1 MATKALENEELVNL
15 NTLRQFTQALVKEH
29 NIKTEDDLYGENGII
44 KKIQKDL
51 YEVLLEGELNHHLGY
66 SKHNDSSGDNYRNGY
81 SPKTIKTQHGS
92 IQLKVPRDRKGTFE
106 PILVK
111 KHQRRASNIDDAVI
125 SLYSRGMSLSQISEQ
140 IKDLYQIELSD
151 EQLSNITDAVVE
163 EVTKWQ
169 LRPLDTVYPII
180 YLDGIYINV
189 LDGKTV
195 IKKVVYVALGVNVH
209 GHKELLGL
217 WLCETEGAKFWL
229 NVLTELTNRGV
240 KMVCV
245 FCVDGLTG
253 FPDAINAVYPKAM
266 IQQCV
271 VHAIRRSLSYISYKH
286 RKQFA
291 LDLKKVYGAKTVE
304 EALNALD
311 DLEITWSD
319 QYPASIRLWRERWEY
334 LTGFFGFPDYIR
346 KAIYTTN
353 AIESVNGGIRR
364 IIKNKRSFPNDQAV
378 YKILFL
384 ALRDCAKKW
393 TMPIKD
399 WQLAL
404 NQFIIKFDL
413 EVDGLNKS

>member
-1 MATKALENEELVNL
+1 MTSKATQNKEVVDLT
-15 NTLRQFTQALVKEH
+15 TLRQFTQALIKEH
-29 NIKTEDDLYGENGII
+29 DIKTEDDLYGENGII

-51 YEVLLEGELNHHLGY
+51 YEVLLEGELNYHLGY
-66 SKHNDSSGDNYRNGY
+66 DKHSDSSGENYRNGY

-92 IQLKVPRDRKGTFE
+92 IQLNIPRDRKGTFE
-106 PILVK
+106 PVIVE
-111 KHQRRASNIDDAVI
+111 KHQRRATNIDDAVI
-125 SLYSRGMSLSQISEQ
+125 SLYSKGMSLSQISEQ

-151 EQLSNITDAVVE
+151 EQLSNITDSVVE
-163 EVTKWQ
+163 EVTKWHS
-169 LRPLDTVYPII
+169 RPLDAVYPII

-195 IKKVVYVALGVNVH
+195 IKKVVYVALGVNIS
-209 GHKELLGL
+209 GNKELLGL
-217 WLCETEGAKFWL
+217 WICESEGAKFWL
-229 NVLTELTNRGV
+229 NVLTELNNRGL
-240 KMVCV
+240 KTACV

-253 FPDAINAVYPKAM
+253 FPDAIKAIYPKAM
-266 IQQCV
+266 VQQCI
-271 VHAIRRSLSYISYKH
+271 VHAIRRSLSYVSYKH

-291 LDLKKVYGAKTVE
+291 ADLKRVYGAKTVE
-304 EALNALD
+304 EALEALD
-311 DLEITWSD
+311 DLEISWSD
-319 QYPASIRLWRERWEY
+319 QYPASVRLWRERWEY
-334 LTGFFGFPDYIR
+334 LSGFFEFPDYIR

-353 AIESVNGGIRR
+353 AIESVNNGIRR

-404 NQFIIKFDL
+404 NQFIIKFDIEL
-413 EVDGLNKS
+413 